1 MKRLFCAAI
10 AALTLFSFTA
20 CQKEP
25 APKEF
30 TAEELKPIFQEAITA
45 ARDEEI
51 NQVLP
56 ILSSSEDEGG
66 ALIFDM
72 VGLTDEDIKA
82 AGISISPMNIKAY
95 GVAIIAPAEGKTEA
109 VQTGLDNFVKAQQQ
123 SFANYLPDQGEIA
136 NSAILTTREDGIIVL
151 VMCEDAQ
158 TVYDSITATLDEKLK

>member
-1 MKRLFCAAI
+1 
-10 AALTLFSFTA
+10 
-20 CQKEP
+20 
-25 APKEF
+25 
-30 TAEELKPIFQEAITA
+30 
-45 ARDEEI
+45 
-51 NQVLP
+51 
-56 ILSSSEDEGG
+56 
-66 ALIFDM
+66 M

-95 GVAIIAPAEGKTEA
+95 GVAIIAPAEGKAEA

>member
-1 MKRLFCAAI
+1 MKRIFCAAI

-30 TAEELKPIFQEAITA
+30 TAEELKPIFQEAVTS
-45 ARDEEI
+45 ARDEEL
-51 NQVLP
+51 NTVLP
-56 ILSSSEDEGG
+56 VLSSSKDEGG

-72 VGLTDEDIKA
+72 AGLTDEDIKA
-82 AGISISPMNIKAY
+82 AAISISAMNIKAY
-95 GVAIIAPAEGKTEA
+95 GIAVIAPAEGKAET
-109 VQTGLDNFVKAQQQ
+109 VQAGLDNFVKTQQQ
-123 SFANYLPDQGEIA
+123 SFANYLPDQREIA
-136 NSAILTTREDGIIVL
+136 DSAILKTREDGIIVL